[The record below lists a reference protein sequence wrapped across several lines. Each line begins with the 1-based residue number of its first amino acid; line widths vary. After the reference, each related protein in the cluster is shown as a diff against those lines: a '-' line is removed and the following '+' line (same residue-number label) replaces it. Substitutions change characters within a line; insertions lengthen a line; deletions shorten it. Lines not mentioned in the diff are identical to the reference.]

1 MRGGVSFFVYL
12 IILRW
17 FISFS
22 CWSGRELSQF
32 LFGSGVPPDQ
42 ENDDGGEQDPGDTA
56 TEDEAQHDVSVI
68 WHPQTDRVLSKRQ
81 TDTVKIM
88 INTVRMTFH
97 MINMLPFFVRAHCS
111 ENTVK
116 FGYTESLYHDL
127 PPYNL
132 LSIHNALEIQWNLN
146 VQNSCY
152 QVKEYQDKCC
162 HIRDPQSNNAVIC
175 PHCSE
180 PQNEMWI

>member
-1 MRGGVSFFVYL
+1 MRGGGSFFVYL

-152 QVKEYQDKCC
+152 QVKEYQDRCC

>member
-1 MRGGVSFFVYL
+1 MIIQIPVQFHYTISIFLRGWGKGWRGYEGGSVFVYL

-68 WHPQTDRVLSKRQ
+68 
-81 TDTVKIM
+81 
-88 INTVRMTFH
+88 
-97 MINMLPFFVRAHCS
+97 
-111 ENTVK
+111 
-116 FGYTESLYHDL
+116 
-127 PPYNL
+127 
-132 LSIHNALEIQWNLN
+132 
-146 VQNSCY
+146 
-152 QVKEYQDKCC
+152 
-162 HIRDPQSNNAVIC
+162 
-175 PHCSE
+175 
-180 PQNEMWI
+180 

>member
-1 MRGGVSFFVYL
+1 MGEGGGGLGWRGYEGGGVFVYL

-68 WHPQTDRVLSKRQ
+68 
-81 TDTVKIM
+81 
-88 INTVRMTFH
+88 
-97 MINMLPFFVRAHCS
+97 
-111 ENTVK
+111 
-116 FGYTESLYHDL
+116 
-127 PPYNL
+127 
-132 LSIHNALEIQWNLN
+132 
-146 VQNSCY
+146 
-152 QVKEYQDKCC
+152 
-162 HIRDPQSNNAVIC
+162 
-175 PHCSE
+175 
-180 PQNEMWI
+180 